1 MAKDVSWLRAL
12 LGEPHGKAVAV
23 EVALTM
29 DLELESDL
37 LAREPLEVRH
47 CRV

>member
-1 MAKDVSWLRAL
+1 
-12 LGEPHGKAVAV
+12 
-23 EVALTM
+23 LTM